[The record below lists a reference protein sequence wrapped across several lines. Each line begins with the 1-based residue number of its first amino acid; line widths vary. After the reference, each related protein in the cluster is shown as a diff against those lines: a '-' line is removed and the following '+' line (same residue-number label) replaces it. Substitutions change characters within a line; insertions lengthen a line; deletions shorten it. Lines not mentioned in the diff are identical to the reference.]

1 MSKPV
6 SPARTGEAGD
16 PVASAFSGL
25 GESGED
31 FWRGMSFV
39 HVGRLKEL
47 GLMSA
52 RGMGAKQQEEQTH
65 QREAKISKRGA
76 KKSSRKQPKAP
87 GRQLS

>member
-47 GLMSA
+47 GLMSVGGGEGSKAAGGTDTPERSEDKQA
-52 RGMGAKQQEEQTH
+52 R
-65 QREAKISKRGA
+65 S
-76 KKSSRKQPKAP
+76 
-87 GRQLS
+87 